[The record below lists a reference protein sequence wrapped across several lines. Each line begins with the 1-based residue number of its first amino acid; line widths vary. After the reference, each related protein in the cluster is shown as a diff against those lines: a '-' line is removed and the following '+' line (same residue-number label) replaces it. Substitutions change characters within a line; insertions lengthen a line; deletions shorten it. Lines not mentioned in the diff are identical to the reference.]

1 MKLVF
6 KLVVLSSFN
15 HTLSEV
21 PYKTMEDCR
30 EMARLVNLPYIA
42 TCIPKLVDKLTKTFE
57 ATVKQNGR

>member
-1 MKLVF
+1 M
-6 KLVVLSSFN
+6 LVVLSSFN

-21 PYKTMEDCR
+21 PYKTMKDCR

-57 ATVKQNGR
+57 ATVR